1 MSGPQTGITV
11 TPVFN
16 AMGVFYTLEPV
27 DSLRAFSLF

>member
-1 MSGPQTGITV
+1 MFGPKTGTTV

-16 AMGVFYTLEPV
+16 ATGVFYTLEPV